1 MLNDDG
7 EPLLM
12 GSDVAKRLG
21 YKNPAKALRDH
32 VDDEDKLIERIV
44 LSGQRREVILINES
58 GLYSLI
64 LSFSRICN
72 PAASNIRIFNP
83 SRSVSR
89 IANAYIQCGRK
100 FCLSNSPH
108 MSRAGLLL
116 VKFPPSVCLAWGRKN
131 FLNLFFNFQRSDHQS
146 SYD

>member
-83 SRSVSR
+83 YTARVSR
-89 IANAYIQCGRK
+89 AFRRICRSNGTCSLPGKKNVGASLRSHRK
-100 FCLSNSPH
+100 SSLCH
-108 MSRAGLLL
+108 RA
-116 VKFPPSVCLAWGRKN
+116 A
-131 FLNLFFNFQRSDHQS
+131 
-146 SYD
+146 

>member
-83 SRSVSR
+83 YTARVSR
-89 IANAYIQCGRK
+89 AFRRICRSGR
-100 FCLSNSPH
+100 
-108 MSRAGLLL
+108 LLP
-116 VKFPPSVCLAWGRKN
+116 KGRKN
-131 FLNLFFNFQRSDHQS
+131 PAASNICI
-146 SYD
+146 